1 MARLELPFERVAVP
15 PGAKDVRRLDVVRGD
30 NLWNIA
36 RAHYGEGCRHTMIF
50 DANKDQIRDPDLIYP
65 GQVFSLPTRSIETT
79 VRESACWRISSCP
92 SSTMAGASSPIFAA
106 VTFLAALTGAAWLFW
121 PLFVLTLWSV
131 YFFRDPPRGVPQDD
145 GVLIAPADGL
155 VQMVVD
161 AVPPA
166 ELGLGDAALTRV
178 SIFLSVFDVHINRA
192 PCAGTID
199 VVAYRP
205 GKFLNAA
212 ADKASEDNERMAIAL
227 SRADGGPVGF
237 VQIAGWVARRIV
249 CYVKPGQAVL
259 AGERFGHI
267 RFGSRTDLY
276 LPAGARLL
284 VAPGQR
290 MIGGETVIAELD
302 PAVGQ
307 PRRAVDS

>member
-1 MARLELPFERVAVP
+1 MLANFFIPILEDGWRF
-15 PGAKDVRRLDVVRGD
+15 
-30 NLWNIA
+30 IA
-36 RAHYGEGCRHTMIF
+36 
-50 DANKDQIRDPDLIYP
+50 
-65 GQVFSLPTRSIETT
+65 
-79 VRESACWRISSCP
+79 
-92 SSTMAGASSPIFAA
+92 IFAGLA
-106 VTFLAALTGAAWLFW
+106 FLGALTGQAWLFW
-121 PLFVLTLWSV
+121 PLMLVLAWSI

-155 VQMVVD
+155 VQMIVD

-166 ELGLGDAALTRV
+166 ELGLGDQAMTRV

-192 PCAGTID
+192 PCAGTVE

-212 ADKASEDNERMAIAL
+212 ADKASDENERSAIAL
-227 SRADGGPVGF
+227 RRADGTLIGC
-237 VQIAGWVARRIV
+237 VQIAGWVARRIMT
-249 CYVKPGQAVL
+249 YIKPGQQVA

-276 LPAGARLL
+276 LPQGARLL

-290 MIGGETVIAELD
+290 MIGGETVMAELD
-302 PAVGQ
+302 PTVST
-307 PRRAVDS
+307 PRTALEF

>member
-1 MARLELPFERVAVP
+1 MLANFLVP
-15 PGAKDVRRLDVVRGD
+15 ILDDGWRF
-30 NLWNIA
+30 IA
-36 RAHYGEGCRHTMIF
+36 
-50 DANKDQIRDPDLIYP
+50 
-65 GQVFSLPTRSIETT
+65 
-79 VRESACWRISSCP
+79 
-92 SSTMAGASSPIFAA
+92 IFAG
-106 VTFLAALTGAAWLFW
+106 VTLLAALTGLAWLFW
-121 PLFVLTLWSV
+121 PLFVLTLWSI
-131 YFFRDPPRGVPQDD
+131 YFFRDPSRGVPQDD
-145 GVLIAPADGL
+145 DILVAPADGL
-155 VQMVVD
+155 VQMVVP

-166 ELGLGDAALTRV
+166 ELGLGDQPLTRV

-192 PCAGTID
+192 PCAGTVE

-227 SRADGGPVGF
+227 KRADGRVIGC

-249 CYVKPGQAVL
+249 CYIKPGQAIA

-290 MIGGETVIAELD
+290 MIGGETVMAELD
-302 PAVGQ
+302 PARAE
-307 PRRAVDS
+307 PRRVIEF